1 MSAVWRISLSNL
13 SRNLL
18 EATELANVLQEVS
31 SSIQV
36 TGLSNLLTTRTSTS
50 ASGTPTKLSAKE
62 RIKRALPI
70 HIGAGSVPWDQLAG
84 VVTSDALQEPG
95 SLEPGQPQMFEVNT
109 GGAVFFVFFKLSS
122 EQQQQLLLHQA
133 QQLQQHKQKPGHQ
146 GQAGSQLPQ
155 QQLQHQL
162 SDAGHPMA
170 AGAREGI
177 AVLKIGAS
185 RLAMQAEQFANE
197 LTRHLGIA
205 APDCRIVR
213 QVGATAEEWTAAV
226 DAASRLGSASATLAH
241 DSTAGHGAPE
251 LLMELSHLPCFL
263 LMEYVEGNKLHD
275 SPEALQGPATG
286 LLLEDVGRLFLLDM
300 LLGNADR
307 MPCPELGWR
316 GNASNLLY
324 GAQGTRHEGRPV
336 AIDSC
341 VARRPPALKASTEDA
356 AVERLAQLLLAVPNV
371 SKSLL
376 EQLLGDLQ
384 PRAKGKPSRL
394 SDSSSGEGNSS
405 SNAIDGADIARI
417 AAAAKG
423 GTASSNRAGSTEA
436 SSAAMSQTPHSVHQP
451 GSNSAVQ
458 HAGCRD
464 DGSVKS
470 ARLQDGQAVFDSA
483 AVLHFQAGLRH
494 CLTGV
499 LQIKGLLEMVS
510 SKIAEWIAEF
520 VEDVVRLNPAVLP
533 SPGPNAPVSA
543 LRSPKPSPKPSARSS
558 LNNLSLSFGGVSA
571 LSASAD
577 SAATAAGA
585 GAGPGASTITENSA
599 GAVPQS
605 SSTVGCVADSTPPGP
620 VTPAAITAHLTAA
633 MQKPPRGNS
642 PSSSG
647 CGSSATSSVSPP
659 PSSVATPDIAASGPI
674 ASQQHGQGNGINGGS
689 GGPAYLRSLSSPS
702 SKIRPLARRA
712 VSQMGFA
719 SIKAAICS
727 SPSHTDSSAGGSPA
741 PAAGAASL
749 HPTVTDSS
757 SSHHVPLCARADL
770 VPAPLRSVSPVGQH
784 LSCISHGS
792 SSSIGGTHG
801 DVATAVA
808 AALSPRATEQQK
820 IALAGVFGVEGFGVG
835 SEGGG
840 SLSSKASSWRRVTW
854 TATDITPSRLSPREL
869 FAHDER
875 SLPPASSGGSNSGAA
890 RAQVAATAPG
900 SSPQHYHLS
909 GLPLSPVGAT
919 GHYSVPGALIIPQ
932 VVAAPIATPFAA
944 NTQSTSSLQVLA
956 SLQLDAT
963 LASIK
968 QEARHDGAL
977 AERLAHWKA
986 LFKERGELAV
996 LKAET

>member
-499 LQIKGLLEMVS
+499 LQIKV
-510 SKIAEWIAEF
+510 I
-520 VEDVVRLNPAVLP
+520 DVL
-533 SPGPNAPVSA
+533 
-543 LRSPKPSPKPSARSS
+543 
-558 LNNLSLSFGGVSA
+558 
-571 LSASAD
+571 
-577 SAATAAGA
+577 AA
-585 GAGPGASTITENSA
+585 N
-599 GAVPQS
+599 
-605 SSTVGCVADSTPPGP
+605 
-620 VTPAAITAHLTAA
+620 
-633 MQKPPRGNS
+633 
-642 PSSSG
+642 
-647 CGSSATSSVSPP
+647 
-659 PSSVATPDIAASGPI
+659 SVAS
-674 ASQQHGQGNGINGGS
+674 
-689 GGPAYLRSLSSPS
+689 
-702 SKIRPLARRA
+702 RA
-712 VSQMGFA
+712 
-719 SIKAAICS
+719 C
-727 SPSHTDSSAGGSPA
+727 
-741 PAAGAASL
+741 L
-749 HPTVTDSS
+749 
-757 SSHHVPLCARADL
+757 
-770 VPAPLRSVSPVGQH
+770 
-784 LSCISHGS
+784 
-792 SSSIGGTHG
+792 
-801 DVATAVA
+801 
-808 AALSPRATEQQK
+808 
-820 IALAGVFGVEGFGVG
+820 
-835 SEGGG
+835 
-840 SLSSKASSWRRVTW
+840 
-854 TATDITPSRLSPREL
+854 
-869 FAHDER
+869 
-875 SLPPASSGGSNSGAA
+875 
-890 RAQVAATAPG
+890 
-900 SSPQHYHLS
+900 
-909 GLPLSPVGAT
+909 
-919 GHYSVPGALIIPQ
+919 
-932 VVAAPIATPFAA
+932 
-944 NTQSTSSLQVLA
+944 
-956 SLQLDAT
+956 
-963 LASIK
+963 
-968 QEARHDGAL
+968 
-977 AERLAHWKA
+977 
-986 LFKERGELAV
+986 ELAQYR
-996 LKAET
+996 